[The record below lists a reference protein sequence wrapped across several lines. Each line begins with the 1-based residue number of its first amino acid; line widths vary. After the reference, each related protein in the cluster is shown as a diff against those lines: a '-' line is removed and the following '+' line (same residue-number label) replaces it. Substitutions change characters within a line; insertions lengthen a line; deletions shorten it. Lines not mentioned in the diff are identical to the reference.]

1 MASLSGFSASLHALH
16 TSDAVWRLGWLKFA
30 AIIVRTSYG
39 RAEKSRMLDEEED
52 DAEGEEN
59 RDLERELLEEVIFL
73 GLGERWRWF

>member
-16 TSDAVWRLGWLKFA
+16 TSDAVWRLGLLKFA